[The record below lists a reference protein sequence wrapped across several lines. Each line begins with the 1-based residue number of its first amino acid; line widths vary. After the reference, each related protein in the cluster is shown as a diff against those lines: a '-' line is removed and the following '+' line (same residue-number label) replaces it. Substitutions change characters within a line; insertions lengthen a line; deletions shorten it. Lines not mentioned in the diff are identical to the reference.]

1 MFILKDYLSDPR
13 VNNSWKQLKRDSF
26 FIDQAKYIEGGIKP
40 SQAKVY
46 DERQQKK
53 MVKERPNRRYAG
65 YSSS

>member
-26 FIDQAKYIEGGIKP
+26 FIDQAKYIGGGITP

-46 DERQQKK
+46 DERQKK
-53 MVKERPNRRYAG
+53 
-65 YSSS
+65 